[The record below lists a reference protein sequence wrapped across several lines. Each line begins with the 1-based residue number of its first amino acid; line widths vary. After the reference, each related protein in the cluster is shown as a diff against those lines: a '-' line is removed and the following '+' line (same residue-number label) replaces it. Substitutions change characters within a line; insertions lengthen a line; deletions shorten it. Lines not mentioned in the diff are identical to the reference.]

1 MSPDERQSGGRFFF
15 KQAILLVVTIIL
27 VAFCTIPLMQAVK
40 WVLNP
45 GELKADVKMANEAV
59 ASFRT
64 KLDVANSKMLMGAGD
79 DEAQEKMKKQVE
91 ELKQQVAVKELENKY
106 LQNQIVLAQTLA
118 ELAKLKS
125 AAAPAPVVDT
135 GQEAKKPENVQGFE
149 KLIDNIMQKLEKL
162 LGTGQK
168 VAELLIKL
176 FGSLGSIFTGAMFV
190 VSWVKK
196 RRQPPQAAAQVASK

>member
-1 MSPDERQSGGRFFF
+1 MSSDERQSGGRFFF
-15 KQAILLVVTIIL
+15 KQAILLVLTIIL
-27 VAFCTIPLMQAVK
+27 VAFCTIPLMHAVK

-45 GELKADVKMANEAV
+45 GELKADVNRANEAV
-59 ASFRT
+59 ASIRT

-79 DEAQEKMKKQVE
+79 EEAQEKMKKQVE
-91 ELKQQVAVKELENKY
+91 ELKQQVAVRELENKY

-135 GQEAKKPENVQGFE
+135 GREAEKPAENVQGPE
-149 KLIDNIMQKLEKL
+149 KLIDNVMQKLDKL
-162 LGTGQK
+162 MGTGQK

-176 FGSLGSIFTGAMFV
+176 FGSLGSVFTGGTFV
-190 VSWVKK
+190 VSWWRKKRQPLEPVKK
-196 RRQPPQAAAQVASK
+196 